1 MTLRSAA
8 LATITNKRLWLWQ
21 MAGAIIYLIPV
32 AIRFATKSI
41 AIPILNFPGFWIGE
55 YIPGN
60 LLEKILV
67 NAFFPG
73 GAGGIAGET
82 FVSKYNSKEL
92 KGKTKYLSRLSGALL
107 QTGVWTAFQYVGY
120 NLLINGPYGSNIFE
134 FATVFPINFTL
145 AAFSIFTPDVINFAK
160 TKLIGTTHFISKR
173 TTIEKR

>member
-1 MTLRSAA
+1 MNLRSAA
-8 LATITNKRLWLWQ
+8 LATITNKRVWLWQ
-21 MAGAIIYLIPV
+21 IAGAIIYLIPV
-32 AIRFATKSI
+32 VIRFATKSI
-41 AIPILNFPGFWIGE
+41 VIPILNFPGFWIGD

-82 FVSKYNSKEL
+82 FICKYNSKTL
-92 KGKTKYLSRLSGALL
+92 NGKTKYLSRLAGALF
-107 QTGVWTAFQYVGY
+107 QTAVWTAFQYVGY

-145 AAFSIFTPDVINFAK
+145 AAFSIFTPDVTNFAK
-160 TKLIGTTHFISKR
+160 TKLTAIKSLRRITK
-173 TTIEKR
+173 IER